1 MAPRQQTPRVRVDQ
15 VVAGHFRE
23 TAGYFAYRTHGTD
36 DWLLVLTR
44 SGRGRF
50 GFAGGEITTLPGEIV
65 LVRPG
70 TLHDYGVETEMQ
82 RWEFLWAHFHPRA
95 DWIELLDWPE
105 EAPGLMRL
113 RIDDTGARRH
123 LEELADTVYRLT
135 LSPHRRRLA
144 LAMNAL
150 EALLLWCDTRNP
162 RSQSS
167 PIDGRIRAAMDHIC
181 RCFADPL
188 SLEQIA
194 AVCGLSVSRMSHL
207 FAEQVGVTPQ
217 KFVEQQRLSRAAQL
231 LRFTQRSIK
240 EISRDVGYDDPFYF
254 TQRFRRHSGKS
265 PRAYRQAGRATS
277 R

>member
-1 MAPRQQTPRVRVDQ
+1 MAPRQETPHAPVDQ
-15 VVAGHFRE
+15 VVSGYFRE

-36 DWLLVLTR
+36 DWLLVFTR

-50 GFAGGEITTLPGEIV
+50 GFGGGEIIALPGEIV

-70 TLHDYGVETEMQ
+70 ALHDYGVEAEWQ

-113 RIDDTGARRH
+113 AIDSGSLGRIG
-123 LEELADTVYRLT
+123 ELAETLYRLT

-150 EALLLWCDTRNP
+150 EALLLWCDTLNP
-162 RSQSS
+162 RSQLS
-167 PIDGRIRAAMDHIC
+167 PIDNRVRAAMDHIC
-181 RCFADPL
+181 RSFAEPL
-188 SLEQIA
+188 SVGDIA
-194 AVCGLSVSRMSHL
+194 NVCGLSVSRLSHL
-207 FAEQVGVTPQ
+207 FVEQVGTTPQ
-217 KFVEQQRLSRAAQL
+217 KFIEQQRLSRAAQL
-231 LRFTQRSIK
+231 LCLTRRRIK

-265 PRAYRQAGRATS
+265 PSAYRRAVS
-277 R
+277 H